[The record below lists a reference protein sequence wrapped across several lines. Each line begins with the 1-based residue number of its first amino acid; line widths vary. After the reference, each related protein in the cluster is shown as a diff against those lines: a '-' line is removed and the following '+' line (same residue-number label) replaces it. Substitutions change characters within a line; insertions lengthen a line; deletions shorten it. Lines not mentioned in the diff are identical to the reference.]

1 MALRHRLTRRRF
13 LGAAAGTSL
22 AALSLP
28 GCRGGTYSTDPKLPN
43 ILLITGDDLGWK
55 DLGCYGNGAVA
66 TPNLDRL
73 ARQGCLFTNAF
84 GVASS
89 CSSARATFITGQYP
103 HTNGVTGLT
112 HAHPLRSLSPFHPTL
127 PKLLRA
133 AGFHTALEGKWHVSP
148 YLPTSWYGYEERLS
162 GIFAG
167 DMWIRDSERTRE
179 FLHRSRGHRFYFE
192 VNYMSNHRDD
202 SGDFDFVAGFPVDAQ
217 SLRVPEYLHLP
228 DWPEIRADLARFY
241 SQTAHMDHMIGEVL
255 DTLDELGLAE
265 QTLVIFV
272 SDNGAPFPGSKMTLY
287 DRGIGTPLLLRWPQ
301 RIGAGRTSDQLVSTV
316 DLVPTVLE
324 AVGIATPEWVQGKS
338 LLPLAEGTATGP
350 VRKAVFAEMM
360 YHRDYIPTRAVR
372 TAKWKYIRNFSD
384 APIGLDQLADEE
396 WAHRLCEL
404 PDQPWKEKR
413 VPEEFYDLDEDPHEQ
428 RNLVDDPWARR
439 FLGRLRA
446 GLRLHMRDT
455 KDPLRKAS
463 FERV

>member
-1 MALRHRLTRRRF
+1 
-13 LGAAAGTSL
+13 
-22 AALSLP
+22 
-28 GCRGGTYSTDPKLPN
+28 
-43 ILLITGDDLGWK
+43 
-55 DLGCYGNGAVA
+55 
-66 TPNLDRL
+66 
-73 ARQGCLFTNAF
+73 
-84 GVASS
+84 
-89 CSSARATFITGQYP
+89 
-103 HTNGVTGLT
+103 
-112 HAHPLRSLSPFHPTL
+112 
-127 PKLLRA
+127 
-133 AGFHTALEGKWHVSP
+133 
-148 YLPTSWYGYEERLS
+148 
-162 GIFAG
+162 
-167 DMWIRDSERTRE
+167 
-179 FLHRSRGHRFYFE
+179 
-192 VNYMSNHRDD
+192 MSNHRDD